1 MARDKRARGR
11 WRNAA
16 GADLRGGGLTG
27 EGQFGIPR
35 LGLGRGLAVAHVRDM
50 VNALAA
56 LVGLNEVR
64 GGAGSAAAGRRAKR
78 TGERRSAGLR
88 GYDLIG
94 LTQTEAWGSRVLTET
109 CQGRSCG
116 AGGSA

>member
-50 VNALAA
+50 GNALAA
-56 LVGLNEVR
+56 LAGLNVVR
-64 GGAGSAAAGRRAKR
+64 GGAGSAAAGRR
-78 TGERRSAGLR
+78 GETPGCARAAIGVRYRLR
-88 GYDLIG
+88 
-94 LTQTEAWGSRVLTET
+94 
-109 CQGRSCG
+109 
-116 AGGSA
+116 

>member
-50 VNALAA
+50 GNALAA
-56 LVGLNEVR
+56 LAGLNEVR
-64 GGAGSAAAGRRAKR
+64 GGASSAAAGRR
-78 TGERRSAGLR
+78 GETRRRAGAPGFPRLR
-88 GYDLIG
+88 P
-94 LTQTEAWGSRVLTET
+94 SP
-109 CQGRSCG
+109 S
-116 AGGSA
+116 